1 MIWNNYSGSSRK
13 IKLTTKLKKEDFM
26 KDKETLENC
35 LVAIAVIIS
44 VVMIKISMGY
54 NVQKTDFGKSGT
66 DSVHALVVDSIGK
79 L

>member
-1 MIWNNYSGSSRK
+1 
-13 IKLTTKLKKEDFM
+13 M

-54 NVQKTDFGKSGT
+54 NIQKTDFGKSGT

>member
-1 MIWNNYSGSSRK
+1 
-13 IKLTTKLKKEDFM
+13 M

-35 LVAIAVIIS
+35 LIAIAVIIS
-44 VVMIKISMGY
+44 VVMIKITMGN
-54 NVQKTDFGKSGT
+54 NVQKTDFGESNT